1 MKNIALCALF
11 AGIMC
16 VMISCND
23 SKNVNQVVKPYEPIE
38 LSASQTQQVSADN
51 SFAFDLFKTV
61 NQSENGNDFF
71 ISPFSVSQALGMVY
85 NGAAG
90 ATKTAME
97 TALRRNGFSADEI
110 NAYYKKLTD
119 GLLAADPS
127 TQLKIANSIWTR
139 KDFPV
144 LQSFYDVNTAYYGAK
159 AQSLDFSQSS
169 SKDII
174 NNWCSQNT
182 NGKIP
187 SIIDQISNDMMMY
200 LINAVY
206 FKGIWTSQF
215 KTSDTFSGSFAATT
229 GSVPVKYMKQEHAFN
244 YFSNDSVQCAELPY
258 GNGAFS
264 MVVVLPASKYS
275 VDQITD
281 KLNSSTW
288 KSWQGAM
295 HPIKLHVELPKFK
308 LSYKTIL
315 NNTLTQMGMGIA
327 FSDFADFSK
336 IVSARELYI
345 SRVLHNTFVEVDEEG
360 TEAAAVTAVAMAN
373 GAANPETTVSFI
385 VNRPF
390 LFFIKEKSTG
400 TILFAGKILKP
411 VIE

>member
-1 MKNIALCALF
+1 MKNIILCAALT
-11 AGIMC
+11 GMLC
-16 VMISCND
+16 VIFSCND

-51 SFAFDLFKTV
+51 SFAFDLLKNV
-61 NQSENGNDFF
+61 NRSESNGNFF
-71 ISPFSVSQALGMVY
+71 ISPLSISQALGMTY

-90 ATKTAME
+90 TTKTAME
-97 TALRRNGFSADEI
+97 TALRRNGFSSDEI

-119 GLLAADPS
+119 GLLGADPS

-144 LQSFYDVNTAYYGAK
+144 LQSFYDVNAAYYGAK
-159 AQSLDFSQSS
+159 AQSLDFGQPS

-182 NGKIP
+182 NGKVP
-187 SIIDQISNDMMMY
+187 HVIDDISNDVMMY

-206 FKGIWTSQF
+206 FKGIWKSQF
-215 KTSDTFSGSFAATT
+215 KTSDTFSGSFAAPT
-229 GSVPVKYMKQEHAFN
+229 GSVPVKYMKQENTFN
-244 YFSNDSVQCAELPY
+244 YFGNDSVQCAELPY

-264 MVVVLPASKYS
+264 MVVVLPASNYS
-275 VDQITD
+275 VDQIVD
-281 KLNSSTW
+281 KMNSSTW
-288 KSWQGAM
+288 KNWLGGM
-295 HPIKLHVELPKFK
+295 HSIKLHVELPKFK
-308 LSYKTIL
+308 LSYKTLL
-315 NNTLTQMGMGIA
+315 NNSLSQMGMGIA
-327 FSDFADFSK
+327 FSNLADFSK
-336 IVSARELYI
+336 IANGGGLAI
-345 SRVLHNTFVEVDEEG
+345 SRVLHNTFVTVDEEG
-360 TEAAAVTAVAMAN
+360 TEAAAVTVVEMGYTSVGPQIA
-373 GAANPETTVSFI
+373 SFI

>member
-1 MKNIALCALF
+1 MKNITLCALF

-23 SKNVNQVVKPYEPIE
+23 SKNVNQVVKPYEPID
-38 LSASQTQQVSADN
+38 LTASQTQQVSADN

-61 NQSENGNDFF
+61 NQSENGNNFF

-97 TALRRNGFSADEI
+97 TTLRRNGFSADEI
-110 NAYYKKLTD
+110 NAYYKKLAD
-119 GLLAADPS
+119 GLLGADPS

-139 KDFPV
+139 NNLPV
-144 LQSFYDVNTAYYGAK
+144 LQSFYDVNTTYYGAK

-187 SIIDQISNDMMMY
+187 SIIDQISNDVMMY

-206 FKGIWTSQF
+206 FKGIWKSQF
-215 KTSDTFSGSFAATT
+215 KTSDTFNGSFAAAT
-229 GSVPVKYMKQEHAFN
+229 GSVSVKYMKQENTFN
-244 YFSNDSVQCAELPY
+244 YFGNDSVQCAELPY

-275 VDQITD
+275 VDQIAN
-281 KLNSSTW
+281 KLNGSTW
-288 KSWQGAM
+288 KSWLEAM
-295 HPIKLHVELPKFK
+295 RSTNLHVELPKFK
-308 LSYKTIL
+308 LSYKTVL
-315 NNTLTQMGMGIA
+315 NDALMQMGMGVA

-336 IVSARELYI
+336 IVNGGGLAI
-345 SRVLHNTFVEVDEEG
+345 NCVLHKTFVAVDEEG
-360 TEAAAVTAVAMAN
+360 TEAAAVTAVEM
-373 GAANPETTVSFI
+373 GYTAANPTTTPFI

-400 TILFAGKILKP
+400 TILFAGKMLNP
-411 VIE
+411 VN

>member
-1 MKNIALCALF
+1 MKNIFLCAALT
-11 AGIMC
+11 GMLC
-16 VMISCND
+16 VIFSCND

-38 LSASQTQQVSADN
+38 LTASQTQQVSADN
-51 SFAFDLFKTV
+51 SFAFDLLKTI
-61 NQSENGNDFF
+61 NMSESSGNFF
-71 ISPFSVSQALGMVY
+71 ISPLSITQALGMAY

-97 TALRRNGFSADEI
+97 TALRRNGFSTDEI
-110 NAYYKKLTD
+110 NAYYKKLVD
-119 GLLAADPS
+119 ALLAADSS
-127 TQLKIANSIWTR
+127 TRLKIANSIWTR

-144 LQSFYDVNTAYYGAK
+144 LQSFYDVNTAFYGAK
-159 AQSLDFSQSS
+159 VQSLDFTQPSA
-169 SKDII
+169 KDII

-187 SIIDQISNDMMMY
+187 FVIDQISDDVVMY

-206 FKGIWTSQF
+206 FKGIWKSQF
-215 KTSDTFSGSFAATT
+215 KTSDTFDGSFAATT
-229 GSVPVKYMKQEHAFN
+229 GAVPVKYMKQENTFN
-244 YFSNDSVQCAELPY
+244 YFGNDSVQCAELPY

-275 VDQITD
+275 VDQIVN

-288 KSWQGAM
+288 KHWQESM
-295 HPIKLHVELPKFK
+295 RPIQLHVEFPKFK
-308 LSYKTIL
+308 FSYKTLL
-315 NNTLTQMGMGIA
+315 NNSLSQLGMGVA
-327 FSDFADFSK
+327 FADFADFSK
-336 IVSARELYI
+336 IANGGGLKI
-345 SRVLHNTFVEVDEEG
+345 SRVLHNTFVAVDEEG
-360 TEAAAVTAVAMAN
+360 TEAAAVTAVEIGVTSVGPQIA
-373 GAANPETTVSFI
+373 SFI

>member
-1 MKNIALCALF
+1 MKNITLCALF

-23 SKNVNQVVKPYEPIE
+23 SKNVNQVVKPYDPID

-61 NQSENGNDFF
+61 NQSENGNNFF

-97 TALRRNGFSADEI
+97 TTLRRNGFSADEI
-110 NAYYKKLTD
+110 NAYYKKVTD

-139 KDFPV
+139 KGLPV
-144 LQSFYDVNTAYYGAK
+144 LQSFYDVNAAYYGAK
-159 AQSLDFSQSS
+159 TQSLDFSQSS

-187 SIIDQISNDMMMY
+187 SIIEKTSNDVMMY

-206 FKGIWTSQF
+206 FKGIWKSQF
-215 KTSDTFSGSFAATT
+215 KTSDTFSGSFAAAT
-229 GSVPVKYMKQEHAFN
+229 GSVSVRYMKQENTFN
-244 YFSNDSVQCAELPY
+244 YVGNDSVQCAEFPY

-264 MVVVLPASKYS
+264 MVVVVPASKYS

-288 KSWQGAM
+288 KRWLGAM
-295 HPIKLHVELPKFK
+295 HSDRLHVELPKFK
-308 LSYKTIL
+308 LSYKTWL
-315 NNTLTQMGMGIA
+315 NNALIQMGMGIA
-327 FSDFADFSK
+327 FSQYADFSK
-336 IVSARELYI
+336 IVSAGGMRIDL
-345 SRVLHNTFVEVDEEG
+345 VLHKTFVAVDEEG
-360 TEAAAVTAVAMAN
+360 TEAAAVTAIIGY
-373 GAANPETTVSFI
+373 GAADPTTTPFI

-400 TILFAGKILKP
+400 AILFAGKVLNP

>member
-1 MKNIALCALF
+1 MKNIALCVLC
-11 AGIMC
+11 AGIIC

-38 LSASQTQQVSADN
+38 LNASQTQQVSADN

-61 NQSENGNDFF
+61 NQSETGNNFF

-90 ATKTAME
+90 ATKAAME
-97 TALRRNGFSADEI
+97 TTLRRNGFSADEI

-144 LQSFYDVNTAYYGAK
+144 LQSFYDVNSAYYGAK
-159 AQSLDFSQSS
+159 AQSLDFSHSS

-187 SIIDQISNDMMMY
+187 SIIDQISNDVMMY

-275 VDQITD
+275 VDQIAN

-288 KSWQGAM
+288 KSWLGAM
-295 HPIKLHVELPKFK
+295 YSVKLHVELPKFK

-315 NNTLTQMGMGIA
+315 NDPLTQMGMGVA

-336 IVSARELYI
+336 IVNGGGLAI
-345 SRVLHNTFVEVDEEG
+345 NCVLHKTFVAVDEEG
-360 TEAAAVTAVAMAN
+360 TEAAAVTAIGVCGTSAYD
-373 GAANPETTVSFI
+373 TTSSFI

-400 TILFAGKILKP
+400 TILFAGKVLNP
-411 VIE
+411 VSE

>member
-1 MKNIALCALF
+1 MKNIALCVLC
-11 AGIMC
+11 AGIIC

-110 NAYYKKLTD
+110 NAYYKKVAD
-119 GLLAADPS
+119 GLLSADPS

-144 LQSFYDVNTAYYGAK
+144 LQSFYDVNTTYYGAK

-215 KTSDTFSGSFAATT
+215 KTSDTFSGSFDATT
-229 GSVPVKYMKQEHAFN
+229 GSVPVKYMARL
-244 YFSNDSVQCAELPY
+244 CAVALIII
-258 GNGAFS
+258 S
-264 MVVVLPASKYS
+264 MKRVRSVLPDS
-275 VDQITD
+275 
-281 KLNSSTW
+281 
-288 KSWQGAM
+288 
-295 HPIKLHVELPKFK
+295 
-308 LSYKTIL
+308 
-315 NNTLTQMGMGIA
+315 
-327 FSDFADFSK
+327 
-336 IVSARELYI
+336 
-345 SRVLHNTFVEVDEEG
+345 
-360 TEAAAVTAVAMAN
+360 
-373 GAANPETTVSFI
+373 
-385 VNRPF
+385 
-390 LFFIKEKSTG
+390 
-400 TILFAGKILKP
+400 
-411 VIE
+411 